1 MEPISVLISDFQYL
15 TREGL
20 IRMIEADPG
29 LSLLGTVDDARQL
42 IKEATERHPNVL
54 IMDYQSKDPSHLE
67 LMKEVIDTETSR
79 LLIITNESKKEHI
92 QSLLDLG
99 IKGIVTKSC
108 SKDEILNAIKS
119 VSKDSRFYCN
129 RVLDTLMD
137 QEEEEKEINC
147 DPTVLSQREYEVLKL
162 ITKGYKT
169 TEIADE
175 LYVSVHTINSHRKNI
190 LKKLNLKSPTEL
202 IVYAM
207 ETGLVKV

>member
-29 LSLLGTVDDARQL
+29 LSLLGTVDDTRQL
-42 IKEATERHPNVL
+42 IKETAERHPNVL
-54 IMDYQSKDPSHLE
+54 IMDYQSKDSSHLA
-67 LMKEVIDTETSR
+67 LMKEVIDSDASK

-108 SKDEILNAIKS
+108 SKDEILSAIKS
-119 VSKDSRFYCN
+119 VSKDARFYCN

-137 QEEEEKEINC
+137 QEEEKEINC

-207 ETGLVKV
+207 ETGLVKI

>member
-29 LSLLGTVDDARQL
+29 LSLLGTVDDAKQL
-42 IKEATERHPNVL
+42 IEETHERHPNVL

-67 LMKEVIDTETSR
+67 LMKKVIDTEASR
-79 LLIITNESKKEHI
+79 LLIITNENKREHI

-137 QEEEEKEINC
+137 QEEEKEINC

>member
-20 IRMIEADPG
+20 IRMIDADPG
-29 LSLLGTVDDARQL
+29 LSLLGTIDDARQL
-42 IKEATERHPNVL
+42 IKETTDRHPNVL
-54 IMDYQSKDPSHLE
+54 IMDYQSKDPTHLD
-67 LMKEVIDTETSR
+67 LMKKVIDTDISR
-79 LLIITNESKKEHI
+79 LLIITNENKREHI

-129 RVLDTLMD
+129 RVLDALMD
-137 QEEEEKEINC
+137 QEEEKEINC
-147 DPTVLSQREYEVLKL
+147 DPTVLSQREFEVLKL

-169 TEIADE
+169 AEIADE

>member
-29 LSLLGTVDDARQL
+29 LSLLGTVDDAKQL
-42 IKEATERHPNVL
+42 IEETNERHPNVL
-54 IMDYQSKDPSHLE
+54 IMDYQSKDPSNLE
-67 LMKEVIDTETSR
+67 LMKKVIDTEASK
-79 LLIITNESKKEHI
+79 LLIITNENKREHI

-137 QEEEEKEINC
+137 QEEEKEINC

>member
-29 LSLLGTVDDARQL
+29 LSLLGTVDDSRQL
-42 IKEATERHPNVL
+42 IKETAERHPNVL
-54 IMDYQSKDPSHLE
+54 IMDYQSKDPSHLQ
-67 LMKEVIDTETSR
+67 LMREVIDTETSR

-137 QEEEEKEINC
+137 QEEEKEINC
-147 DPTVLSQREYEVLKL
+147 DPTVLSQREFEVLKL

-169 TEIADE
+169 SEIADE

>member
-29 LSLLGTVDDARQL
+29 LSLLGTVDDSRQL
-42 IKEATERHPNVL
+42 IKETAERHPNVL

-67 LMKEVIDTETSR
+67 LMREVIDTETSR

-137 QEEEEKEINC
+137 QEEEKEINC
-147 DPTVLSQREYEVLKL
+147 DPTVLSQREFEVLKL

-169 TEIADE
+169 SEIADE

>member
-1 MEPISVLISDFQYL
+1 MKPISVLISDFQYL

-67 LMKEVIDTETSR
+67 LMKKVIDTETSK

-119 VSKDSRFYCN
+119 VSMDSRFYCN

-137 QEEEEKEINC
+137 QEEEKEINC

>member
-29 LSLLGTVDDARQL
+29 LSLLGTVDDAKQL
-42 IKEATERHPNVL
+42 IEETHERHPNVL

-67 LMKEVIDTETSR
+67 LMKKVIDTEASR
-79 LLIITNESKKEHI
+79 LLIITNENKREHI

-137 QEEEEKEINC
+137 QEEEKEIN
-147 DPTVLSQREYEVLKL
+147 
-162 ITKGYKT
+162 
-169 TEIADE
+169 
-175 LYVSVHTINSHRKNI
+175 
-190 LKKLNLKSPTEL
+190 
-202 IVYAM
+202 
-207 ETGLVKV
+207 

>member
-67 LMKEVIDTETSR
+67 LMKEVIDKETSK